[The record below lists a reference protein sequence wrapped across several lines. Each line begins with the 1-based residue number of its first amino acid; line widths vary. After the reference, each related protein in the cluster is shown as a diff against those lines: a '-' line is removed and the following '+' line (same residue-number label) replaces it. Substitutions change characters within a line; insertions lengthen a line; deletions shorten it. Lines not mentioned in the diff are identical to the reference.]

1 MERRQEAISLCP
13 AYQDYMMTKK
23 LEPPAIATTSDR
35 LTTVLSYGVLLL
47 LIYLVF
53 RIYEPFLAALGWA
66 AILAIFFYPM
76 HHRLERKFSRSRA
89 AVLSTLAVTILLI
102 VPAILITTLF
112 VREAVSISR
121 GVQHSIVVE
130 HAQIVEKAWT
140 WIAQRVP
147 GLDPN
152 ADVLEMLEQG
162 VQKQAGF
169 LAERLG
175 TVLRNI
181 AAFIFDLFVMIFA
194 MFYFF
199 RDASQFTRGVR
210 SILPFDAEHRDAL
223 MTQTRDLIS
232 ASVTTSLILAAIQGL
247 IGGLGFLLTGLP
259 TPLFWGV
266 AMAFFSLVPV
276 VGSGL
281 IFVPAALWL
290 GFTGHWGRAMI
301 LLVICAGVSAIVDNV
316 VRPLLLGGR
325 TELSALVIFIS
336 VLGGVA
342 LFGMLGLVLGPILV
356 ATAAGVLA
364 VYMERP
370 ESPPMTAG

>member
-1 MERRQEAISLCP
+1 
-13 AYQDYMMTKK
+13 MTKTPA
-23 LEPPAIATTSDR
+23 PPTTATTSDR

-76 HHRLERKFSRSRA
+76 HLRIARRFSPNKA
-89 AVLSTLAVTILLI
+89 AVLSTLAVTFLLI
-102 VPAILITTLF
+102 APAILVTSLF
-112 VREAVSISR
+112 IREAFAVSR
-121 GVQHSIVVE
+121 GVQHTLSMQQ
-130 HAQIVEKAWT
+130 APALAKAWS
-140 WIAQRVP
+140 WIAERVP

-152 ADVLEMLEQG
+152 ADVFEMLEQG

-175 TVLRNI
+175 TILRNI

-199 RDASQFTRGVR
+199 RDAGHFVHGVR
-210 SILPFDAEHRDAL
+210 SILPFDAEHRDTL

-232 ASVTTSLILAAIQGL
+232 ASVTTSLILAAIQGA
-247 IGGLGFLLTGLP
+247 IGGLGFVLTKLP

-266 AMAFFSLVPV
+266 VMAFFSLVPV

-290 GFTGHWGRAMI
+290 GFTGHWGRAI
-301 LLVICAGVSAIVDNV
+301 LLLAICAGVSAIVDNV

-325 TELSALVIFIS
+325 TELSGLVIFIS
-336 VLGGVA
+336 IVGGVS

-370 ESPPMTAG
+370 GGPPITADDNG

>member
-1 MERRQEAISLCP
+1 
-13 AYQDYMMTKK
+13 MMTNN
-23 LEPPAIATTSDR
+23 PVPSTNATTSDR

-66 AILAIFFYPM
+66 AILVIFFYPM
-76 HHRLERKFSRSRA
+76 HERLARRFSPRRA
-89 AVLSTLAVTILLI
+89 AVISTLAVTILLI
-102 VPAILITTLF
+102 VPVILITTLF

-121 GVQHSIVVE
+121 GVQHSIVEE
-130 HAQIVEKAWT
+130 HAPMVARKWA
-140 WIAQRVP
+140 WIAQHVP

-152 ADVLEMLEQG
+152 ANVMEMVQQG
-162 VQKQAGF
+162 VQKEAGF

-199 RDASQFTRGVR
+199 RDGDQIIRGVR
-210 SILPFDAEHRDAL
+210 SILPFDAEHRDT
-223 MTQTRDLIS
+223 MMRQSRDLIS
-232 ASVTTSLILAAIQGL
+232 ASVTTSLIIAAIQGIL
-247 IGGLGFLLTGLP
+247 GGLGFAVVKLP

-281 IFVPAALWL
+281 IFVPASLWL
-290 GFTGHWGRAMI
+290 GFTGHWGRAI
-301 LLVICAGVSAIVDNV
+301 LLLVICAGVSTVVDNV
-316 VRPLLLGGR
+316 LRPLLLGGR

-336 VLGGVA
+336 VVGGVG

-370 ESPPMTAG
+370 ESPPITAR

>member
-1 MERRQEAISLCP
+1 MNPVSP
-13 AYQDYMMTKK
+13 TN
-23 LEPPAIATTSDR
+23 ATTSDR

-47 LIYLVF
+47 LFYLVF

-66 AILAIFFYPM
+66 AILVIFFYPM
-76 HHRLERKFSRSRA
+76 QLRLVRRFSASQA
-89 AVLSTLAVTILLI
+89 AIFSTLAVTILLI
-102 VPAILITTLF
+102 APAILVSTLF

-121 GVQHSIVVE
+121 GMQHSIVVE
-130 HAQIVEKAWT
+130 HAPIVTKSWV

-152 ADVLEMLEQG
+152 ANVLQMLEQG
-162 VQKQAGF
+162 VEKQAGF

-181 AAFIFDLFVMIFA
+181 AEFIFDLFVMIFA

-199 RDASQFTRGVR
+199 RDADQIIRGVR
-210 SILPFDAEHRDAL
+210 SILPFDPEHRET
-223 MTQTRDLIS
+223 MITQAQNLIS
-232 ASVTTSLILAAIQGL
+232 ASVITSLIIAAIQGTL
-247 IGGLGFLLTGLP
+247 GGLGFVIVKLP

-281 IFVPAALWL
+281 IFVPASLWL
-290 GFTGHWGRAMI
+290 GFTGHWGRAI
-301 LLVICAGVSAIVDNV
+301 LLLVICAGVSTVVDNV
-316 VRPLLLGGR
+316 VRPILLGGR
-325 TELSALVIFIS
+325 TELSGLVIFIS
-336 VLGGVA
+336 VVGGVG

-370 ESPPMTAG
+370 ESPPITAG